1 MIVIK
6 NMDMPANCFECRFE
20 HMGWCGACEGNLP
33 KVQSLDRPHWCPL
46 VEITNL
52 EISVA
57 EAVYPTV
64 VCKTAL
70 VEPLHRNPEDAHRED
85 FGGAS
90 HE

>member
-46 VEITNL
+46 GEIPDGL
-52 EISVA
+52 HS
-57 EAVYPTV
+57 
-64 VCKTAL
+64 
-70 VEPLHRNPEDAHRED
+70 HRNPEDAHRED